1 MPGPSPDPAAARPAP
16 GAAAPRLVLASAS
29 PRRARILAE
38 LGARFVVRPADA
50 EEPRLADPVGSVRA
64 AALSKHAAA
73 VAAAAPDEAVLA
85 ADTLVA
91 LDGEAIGKPRD
102 RDDAVAMLLRLSGRE
117 HLVHT
122 AVAASA
128 PGRGAEPDVF
138 VETSAVRFR
147 TLSRADAEAYLDEA
161 RTADRAG
168 AYDIATLGGRVVA
181 SYAGSFTNIMGLPA
195 ERVGPW
201 LSGHGLLP

>member
-1 MPGPSPDPAAARPAP
+1 MSGPSPDPAAARPAP

-64 AALSKHAAA
+64 AAAR
-73 VAAAAPDEAVLA
+73 AAAPDEAVLA

-168 AYDIATLGGRVVA
+168 AYDIATLGDRVVE
-181 SYAGSFTNIMGLPA
+181 SFSGSFTNVMGLPA
-195 ERVGPW
+195 ERVRPW
-201 LSGHGLLP
+201 LAAHGLLA